1 MNDWK
6 LCILVCEDY
15 YPEVNA
21 ILQKEYPD
29 IACISFSPLCHCP
42 TAEWDD
48 MNNIIQSNL
57 DEGNCL
63 CLLGGRCLQGVQHH
77 LPKLDNL
84 FVYQHN
90 PCAKLIAPDIVEQQ
104 QQHGAYVFT
113 AGEVAH
119 CSACLKYCHMTKE
132 TLTAY
137 VGTSISQLVVLDTGL
152 VTDVGTHI
160 QTCATH
166 VGLPYSIAPV
176 GLHFLRV
183 FLDNIILTCRL
194 QMERQD
200 SHRAMYSKQQILSD
214 YEMVFDLI
222 SDMTHMRSES
232 EVIDSIFNLFAML
245 YAPGKQAYI
254 SLHNGTPGNIRLQPE
269 GLSISDTI
277 HNHMVQLQDEYIWT
291 ETGFMLQISH
301 QGEMLGVLYV
311 ADFTFSEHRNEY
323 LNLALMLV
331 QVCGLA
337 IKNARNYEELQ
348 TTMDELRAAMEQL
361 SKARDAADVANRA
374 KSEFLANMSHEIRT
388 PLNAIIGM
396 TELLLDTPMTS
407 EQKDFVAT
415 VYTSGHA
422 LLSVVNDILDFSK
435 IEAGKMELESYPF
448 NIRTCLE
455 ESLDLVALKADE
467 QRLNLGYIFAEQ
479 VPEMVIGDMTRI
491 RQVLFNLLS
500 NAVKFTKTGE
510 VVVKIDLLQD
520 TKPEVPLAQRTGDD
534 GLPHIPN
541 DSSFVVLHIRV
552 QDTGIGIPQHLMY
565 RLFRSFSQVDAAT
578 NRKYGGTGLGL
589 AISKR
594 LIEMM
599 QGTIWVESM
608 IDEGSTFHIAFPAKL
623 APSTDTRPALALYE
637 TDQLK
642 NKPILLCS
650 RYVSNRTILRQYT
663 MAWGMVPMVVQSQD
677 EVLATLRQRQDVAGV
692 VVDMHI
698 GPEDPEDPALFLAQV
713 SQLAP
718 PERCAIIAIVPIQQE
733 TKLKHT
739 PSVRVDAFLNRPI
752 KPAQFARVLVQY
764 LAKTTPL
771 AAPTAHVSD
780 IQAAQDAYH
789 PPLRILLA
797 EDNMFNQKFALR
809 LLERFGY
816 TADTAVSGLEVLEA
830 LQQQQYDVILM
841 DVQMPNMDGLEATR
855 RIREQWIAQQQPY
868 IIAMTA
874 NAMTGDREM
883 CLNAGMDDYVSKPV
897 KVQELVNALE
907 RASKH
912 TEA

>member
-1 MNDWK
+1 MNDRK

-21 ILQKEYPD
+21 ILQKEYTD
-29 IACISFSPLCHCP
+29 VACISFSPLCHCP
-42 TAEWDD
+42 SDEWDS

-63 CLLGGRCLQGVQHH
+63 CLLGGRCLQGVHHH

-104 QQHGAYVFT
+104 HQNGAYVFT

-119 CSACLKYCHMTKE
+119 CSACLQHCHMTKE
-132 TLTAY
+132 ALTAY
-137 VGTSISQLVVLDTGL
+137 VGTSISQLVVLDTGF
-152 VTDVGTHI
+152 VPDVASHI

-166 VGLPYSIAPV
+166 VGLPYSITPV

-194 QMERQD
+194 QMEQQD
-200 SHRAMYSKQQILSD
+200 SYKAMYSKQQILSD

-222 SDMTHMRSES
+222 SDMTHMQSELD
-232 EVIDSIFNLFAML
+232 VIDSIFNLFAML
-245 YAPGKQAYI
+245 YAPRKQAYI
-254 SLHNGTPGNIRLQPE
+254 SLHNGTLGNIRTQPE
-269 GLSISDTI
+269 SIMISDDVQTHMI
-277 HNHMVQLQDEYIWT
+277 HMQEEYIWT

-311 ADFTFSEHRNEY
+311 ADFAFSEHRNEY

-361 SKARDAADVANRA
+361 SKARDAADDANRA

-396 TELLLDTPMTS
+396 TELLLDTQMTT

-415 VYTSGHA
+415 VYTSGYA

-435 IEAGKMELESYPF
+435 IEAGKMELESYSF

-467 QRLNLGYIFAEQ
+467 QRLNLGYIFAEH
-479 VPEMVIGDMTRI
+479 VPEMIMGDMVRI

-510 VVVKIDLLQD
+510 VIVKIDLLKD
-520 TKPEVPLAQRTGDD
+520 TKPEVPLAQRTDTDDD
-534 GLPHIPN
+534 GLPPIPD
-541 DSSFVVLHIRV
+541 DSSSVVLHIRV

-565 RLFRSFSQVDAAT
+565 RLFRSFSQIDAAT

-589 AISKR
+589 VISKR

-608 IDEGSTFHIAFPAKL
+608 IDEGSTFHIAFPTQLPETPPPPLASYGADYLKAKH
-623 APSTDTRPALALYE
+623 
-637 TDQLK
+637 
-642 NKPILLCS
+642 ILLYS
-650 RYVSNRTILRQYT
+650 PYASNQIMLRQYT
-663 MAWGMVPMVVQSQD
+663 TAWGMKPLIVQSQD

-692 VVDMHI
+692 VLDIHI
-698 GPEDPEDPALFLAQV
+698 GTKDPGLFLAKV

-733 TKLKHT
+733 NKLNHT
-739 PSVRVDAFLNRPI
+739 SSVRVEAFLNRPI
-752 KPAQFARVLVQY
+752 KPAQVARALIQN
-764 LAKTTPL
+764 LAKGTPI
-771 AAPTAHVSD
+771 AAPKAQVSD
-780 IQAAQDAYH
+780 IQAAQDTPH

-855 RIREQWIAQQQPY
+855 RIREQWVAQQQPY

-874 NAMTGDREM
+874 NAMEGDREM
-883 CLNAGMDDYVSKPV
+883 CLDAGMDDYVSKPV

-912 TEA
+912 INA